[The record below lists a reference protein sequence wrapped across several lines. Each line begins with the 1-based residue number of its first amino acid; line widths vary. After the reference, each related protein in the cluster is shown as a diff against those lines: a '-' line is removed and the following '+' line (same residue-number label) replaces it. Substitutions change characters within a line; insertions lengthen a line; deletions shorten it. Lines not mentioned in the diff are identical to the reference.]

1 MSFGITHTTPATAC
15 LAVDRGVARGGRG
28 SMR

>member
-1 MSFGITHTTPATAC
+1 MSFATGKKRQPTMNI
-15 LAVDRGVARGGRG
+15 VDCGVARGGRG